1 MVTEL
6 TPNLLKLLKSDNVE
20 DNNLAL
26 VLMNYNET
34 RTDYDKL
41 ENLLRSHDLELFYI
55 NGKNGSNYFPIENM
69 VIIDKESVDKKIM
82 NHGEEN
88 TEST

>member
-6 TPNLLKLLKSDNVE
+6 TPNLLQLLKSDNVD

-26 VLMNYNET
+26 VLMSYNET
-34 RTDYDKL
+34 RTDLDKL
-41 ENLLRSHDLELFYI
+41 EELLNAHGLELFYL
-55 NGKNGSNYFPIENM
+55 NSKNGSNYFPIESM
-69 VIIDKESVDKKIM
+69 IVIDKESVDKKIM
-82 NHGEEN
+82 NHGKEN